1 MLSLAQTADCGAHS
15 FHHPT
20 HANELSSLQ
29 RRKSMRRC
37 PSISTPLI
45 AGLLVGL
52 LFAILAVPLVA
63 RTADSL
69 WDYDPRQ
76 ELTINGTVS
85 SVLERPTP
93 GMIWGSHL
101 VIDTLSSK
109 VDASLGRWALV
120 GKGALHVTPGQQ
132 VEVTGVM
139 KYFNEKQVLLV
150 RTVTVNGKP
159 FAVRNRHGM
168 LISPQTREI
177 AAQRGETL

>member
-1 MLSLAQTADCGAHS
+1 
-15 FHHPT
+15 
-20 HANELSSLQ
+20 
-29 RRKSMRRC
+29 MRRC
-37 PSISTPLI
+37 PSFSTPLI

-63 RTADSL
+63 HSADSL
-69 WDYDPRQ
+69 WDYDVRQ

-85 SVLERPTP
+85 SVLERSAP

-101 VIDTLSSK
+101 VIDTVSGK

-120 GKGALHVTPGQQ
+120 GKGALSVTPGQQ